1 MQVDAGITQ
10 RFWQVKAAS
19 KLEQVGR
26 ATPFIRLPESFR
38 ETHIFLSLVFILV
51 VN

>member
-10 RFWQVKAAS
+10 RFWQVKAS